1 MHIKKAVGIW
11 MDHSKAFVVAT
22 LDGSSTGEFNLIK
35 KISTEHHES
44 EQYKNEKVELS
55 KSKLE
60 LKKFFKEIEKEL
72 NDESDIFIF
81 GPGTAQEELKNH
93 LNESHLFRDKNIVL
107 GSSDHLHVNQIIARV
122 KEHFEGKQ
130 S

>member
-1 MHIKKAVGIW
+1 MNKKKVVGIW
-11 MDHSKAFVVAT
+11 MDHGHAYVVAT
-22 LDGSSTGEFNLIK
+22 QDGSPTGDFNLIK
-35 KISTEHHES
+35 KISSEHHES

-81 GPGTAQEELKNH
+81 GPGTAQEELRNH

-107 GSSDHLHVNQIIARV
+107 GSADHLQVNQIITKV
-122 KEHFEGKQ
+122 KEHFEGK
-130 S
+130 